1 MADHGLFIGWGDPV
15 YGREE
20 KGLAVFNE
28 SMEYYGRLQQ
38 DGRIESFEVGLLDPH
53 GGDLAGF
60 VVLRGS
66 RENLAAIRGDD
77 EFRRLL
83 TRASLII
90 QSLGVVDALFG
101 NEVAKELD
109 VYRAAASELA

>member
-20 KGLAVFNE
+20 KGLGVFND
-28 SMEYYGRLQQ
+28 SIEYYGKLQQ
-38 DGRIESFEVGLLDPH
+38 DGRIESFDIAFLDPH

-60 VVLRGS
+60 VILRGS
-66 RENLAAIRGDD
+66 RENLAAIRGDED
-77 EFRRLL
+77 FRRLI

-90 QSLGVVDALFG
+90 QSLGVVDALLG
-101 NEVAKELD
+101 AEVAKEVE
-109 VYRAAASELA
+109 VYRAAAQELA

>member
-20 KGLAVFNE
+20 KGLGVFNE
-28 SMEYYGRLQQ
+28 SMEYYGKLQQ

-60 VVLRGS
+60 VILRGS
-66 RENLAAIRGDD
+66 RENLAAIRGDE

-90 QSLGVVDALFG
+90 QSLGVVDTIFG

-109 VYRAAASELA
+109 VYRSAAADLS